1 MMSPM
6 MSGALSGPD
15 GLLRCPWALSV
26 PEYLA
31 YHDDEWGRPVST
43 VQGLYERMTLEAFQS
58 GLSWITILRKREN
71 FRQAFAG
78 FWPERVAAFT
88 DDDIQRLL
96 SDPGIVRNRA
106 KIAAAIENARLV
118 VDLGA
123 RFTEIVLSYRVT
135 GRPRPVGGE
144 LRATSPESIEMARQ
158 LKGLGFRFVGP
169 TTAYATMQAIGLVD
183 DHIVDCFAPPP
194 GWPEANA
201 TAQTRPKPE
210 PDSGYDQ
217 VVRNN

>member
-1 MMSPM
+1 

-15 GLLRCPWALSV
+15 GLLRCPWALSA

-71 FRQAFAG
+71 FQRAFAG

-123 RFTEIVLSYRVT
+123 RFTEIVLSYRVI

-194 GWPEANA
+194 GWPEANP
-201 TAQTRPKPE
+201 TAETRPKPE

>member
-1 MMSPM
+1 M
-6 MSGALSGPD
+6 MSGAVPGPD
-15 GLLRCPWALSV
+15 GLLRCPWALSA

-71 FRQAFAG
+71 FRRAFAG

-88 DDDIQRLL
+88 TDDIERLL

-106 KIAAAIENARLV
+106 KIAAAIGNARLV
-118 VDLGA
+118 VELGS
-123 RFTEIVLSYRVT
+123 RFTEIVLSYRVI
-135 GRPRPVGGE
+135 GRPRPEVGE
-144 LRATSPESIEMARQ
+144 LRATSPESIGMARE
-158 LKGLGFRFVGP
+158 LRDLGFRFVGP

-183 DHIVDCFAPPP
+183 DHVVGCFAPPP
-194 GWPEANA
+194 VWPETN
-201 TAQTRPKPE
+201 TALKTRPKPE
-210 PDSGYDQ
+210 PESGYAK

>member
-1 MMSPM
+1 M
-6 MSGALSGPD
+6 MSGAVLGPD
-15 GLLRCPWALSV
+15 GLLRCPWALSA

-71 FRQAFAG
+71 FRRAFAG

-88 DDDIQRLL
+88 DDDMERLL
-96 SDPGIVRNRA
+96 SDSGIVRNRA

-118 VDLGA
+118 VDLGP
-123 RFTEIVLSYRVT
+123 RFAEIVLSYRVIDRR
-135 GRPRPVGGE
+135 RPAAGE
-144 LRATSPESIEMARQ
+144 WRATSPESIGMARE
-158 LKGLGFRFVGP
+158 LKDLGFRFVGP

-183 DHIVDCFAPPP
+183 DHVVGCFAPPP
-194 GWPEANA
+194 VWPEANSA
-201 TAQTRPKPE
+201 PETRPKPE
-210 PDSGYDQ
+210 PESGCD
-217 VVRNN
+217 